1 MAFGD
6 IIQTQSANA
15 YPATSVTVN
24 ISSAVANNLLV
35 CVHFTGSPDSQAP
48 SGFTEAV
55 AVTDPVA
62 GGNGDQ
68 AAIYWKIAAG
78 GETSVVPGSSTSDEN
93 MACVLEIEGP
103 WESSPVDK
111 TATNDATSESTT
123 SSGTTGTTSQ
133 NDEVAVVGLT
143 KRDQASGDY
152 SGWTNSFVERDEEQS
167 SYKGMATATKLLTTT
182 GTQETSG
189 HHFFDAIG
197 RARRLGNRIRHSNAI
212 GNRYN
217 CCCHS

>member
-1 MAFGD
+1 
-6 IIQTQSANA
+6 
-15 YPATSVTVN
+15 
-24 ISSAVANNLLV
+24 
-35 CVHFTGSPDSQAP
+35 
-48 SGFTEAV
+48 
-55 AVTDPVA
+55 
-62 GGNGDQ
+62 
-68 AAIYWKIAAG
+68 
-78 GETSVVPGSSTSDEN
+78 

-143 KRDQASGDY
+143 KRNQAGGDY

-182 GTQETSG
+182 GT
-189 HHFFDAIG
+189 
-197 RARRLGNRIRHSNAI
+197 
-212 GNRYN
+212 
-217 CCCHS
+217 